1 MIARMKKVTVAARE
15 SEVDE
20 PLEVIGGLGIL
31 HLAHVRE
38 PKSPDIE
45 KIKGEADLLEK
56 ALGVLSRGTSDKEG
70 DEFAPQQKPMDLARD
85 VLSLVERKDHYLEA
99 RDGTRKEIKEIEPL
113 GQFDPSDLEL
123 LKEKGFISKFY
134 RVSRSDMSRFTQ
146 DVGYPYAVV
155 SSRGSE
161 RIVMVIGDQDFDLS
175 FEEVKVTRGLSDLEQ
190 ELESLEEGLKEI
202 DIELQKKRGSVS
214 LIKESLESKREEL
227 EYAKA
232 IAGAGRYGPL
242 SYFQG
247 FCPEDSCRDLKDMAV
262 RRGWGLLIEDPVPE
276 DDVPTLLRNPKW
288 LRIVEPVFRF
298 MGTVPGYKEY
308 DVSFWFLVSLSLFF
322 AMLVGDGGYG
332 VLFFVGT
339 YLLRRKRRTAPKEPF
354 MLLYVFSVST
364 VVWGFI
370 TGTWFGVERLS
381 YAPPLSRLIIPT
393 LNSYTGDQNFMIG
406 LCFILG
412 AIHLSIA
419 HILRAIGL
427 FSSLRVLGEVGWI
440 FILWFL
446 YFLAGYFVLGNPMPD
461 KSTLLLGIGLILAG
475 LFSNPKGNFIKS
487 SLLGIA
493 DLPFNM
499 IRSFSD
505 LVSYLRLFAVGYA
518 TLVIAGSFNRMA
530 FDLWE
535 GSMLG
540 AFAAAL
546 VLLIGH
552 TLNIMLAAMAV
563 LVHGIRLNM
572 LEFSSHLGMNWTGR
586 PFRPFKR
593 RFGSR
598 VGK

>member
-1 MIARMKKVTVAARE
+1 MIARMKKVTIAARE
-15 SEVDE
+15 SEMDE
-20 PLEVIGGLGIL
+20 TLEVIGGLGIL

-38 PKSPDIE
+38 PRSSDIE
-45 KIKGEADLLEK
+45 NLRGEIDLLER
-56 ALGVLSRGTSDKEG
+56 ALSVLSGGTSDKEG
-70 DEFAPQQKPMDLARD
+70 GEVAPRQEPMDLARD
-85 VLSLVERKDHYLEA
+85 VLGLLEQKGHHLEA
-99 RDGTRKEIKEIEPL
+99 RDGTRKELKKIGPL
-113 GQFDPSDLEL
+113 GQFDPSDLDL
-123 LKEKGFISKFY
+123 LKDAGLIVRFY
-134 RVSRSDMSRFTQ
+134 RVSRSDMSRFNQ
-146 DVGYPYAVV
+146 HVGYPYAVV

-175 FEEVKVTRGLSDLEQ
+175 FEEVRVTRGLSDLEQ
-190 ELESLEEGLKEI
+190 ELESLEDKLKEI
-202 DIELQKKRGSVS
+202 DIELQKKRTSIS

-227 EYAKA
+227 EYAQA
-232 IAGAGRYGPL
+232 IAGAGRHGPL
-242 SYFQG
+242 SYVQG
-247 FCPEDSCRDLKDMAV
+247 FCPEDSCGDLKDTAA

-332 VLFFVGT
+332 LLFFLGT
-339 YLLRRKRRTAPKEPF
+339 YLLKRKRRTAPKEPF
-354 MLLYVFSVST
+354 ILLYVFSMST

-381 YAPPLSRLIIPT
+381 HVPPLSRLIIPA
-393 LNSYTGDQNFMIG
+393 LDSYRGDQDFMIG
-406 LCFILG
+406 LCFVLG

-419 HILRAIGL
+419 HMLRVRGL
-427 FSSLRVLGEVGWI
+427 FGSLRVLGEVGWI

-446 YFLAGYFVLGNPMPD
+446 YFLAGYFVLGNPLPD
-461 KSTLLLGIGLILAG
+461 KSTFLLWAGLILAG
-475 LFSNPKGNFIKS
+475 LFSNPGGNFIKS

-518 TLVIAGSFNRMA
+518 TLVIAVSFNQMA

-572 LEFSSHLGMNWTGR
+572 LEFSSHLGMNWIGR